1 MSAQL
6 SASSGSRQRLEQ
18 GAHVSAVTHLRA
30 GLLRVWL
37 LGGPGQA
44 LGPHLTGRAPGLAS
58 GRKEKAWSLP
68 QAMVARAPDVAW
80 ARPEPVRQVKM
91 VQKSGL
97 SHWLDLW
104 KVEEGGAEERKNQKV
119 ALMLDGVG
127 TINRIRRDS
136 VLVPNSLLPV
146 SPSQWAPPPCTGPAS
161 WSLP

>member
-1 MSAQL
+1 M
-6 SASSGSRQRLEQ
+6 EQ

-30 GLLRVWL
+30 GLLLVWL

-44 LGPHLTGRAPGLAS
+44 LGPHLTGLAS
-58 GRKEKAWSLP
+58 GRKEKAWSLL
-68 QAMVARAPDVAW
+68 QTMVARAPDVAW